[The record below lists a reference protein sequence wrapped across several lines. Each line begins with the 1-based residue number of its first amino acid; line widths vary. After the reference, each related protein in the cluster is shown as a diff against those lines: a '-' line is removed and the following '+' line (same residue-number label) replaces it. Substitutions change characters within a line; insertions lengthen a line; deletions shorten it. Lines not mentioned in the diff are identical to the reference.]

1 MPWFYAVAERDHEI
15 QNPLSPEKI
24 RELGRRLR
32 LGPATQVLDLA
43 CGKCGPTTILAAD
56 FGCRITAVERAA
68 EFVADAR
75 ERISAAGVGDRIE
88 LVEADAAAFDLG
100 RERYDVVM
108 CLGASFIWDGL
119 EPELAALRPAVRGG
133 GAVVVGEPFWN
144 RWPLPGGIDHG
155 GYVTL
160 AETVGRFEAA
170 DLPVETL
177 IASSLDDWDR
187 YETLHWRAL
196 GEWLGA
202 NAEDEDAPRI
212 RELHERYRDEYLTWA
227 RDLLGW
233 AIFVGRKR

>member
-15 QNPLSPEKI
+15 KNPLSPEKI

-56 FGCRITAVERAA
+56 FGCRITAVERAP

-88 LVEADAAAFDLG
+88 LVEADAAEFDLG
-100 RERYDVVM
+100 QERYDVVM

-133 GAVVVGEPFWN
+133 GAVVVGEPFWKQ
-144 RWPLPGGIDHG
+144 WPLPGGIDHG

-160 AETVGRFEAA
+160 AETVARFDAA

-187 YETLHWRAL
+187 YESLHWRAL
-196 GEWLGA
+196 REWLDA
-202 NAEDEDAPRI
+202 NPEDEDAPRI
-212 RELHERYRDEYLTWA
+212 GELHERHRDEYLTCA
-227 RDLLGW
+227 RDRLGW